1 MKRCL
6 IAFLLVLCMLTAAL
20 PAVASS
26 YEDDLPCY
34 EVNAPANQ
42 RGRLYMYQ
50 SASSSG
56 NPIATYYNG
65 TVLKMLQLAATDTYS
80 YVIGP
85 DQKSGYVRT
94 AWLREV
100 LNYSYDDESLEAYR
114 IIANRKNIY
123 MFSVP
128 SDSGTANAAYAQG
141 TILKMID
148 YDADKTYALAIGP
161 DGAYGYIRKEY
172 LMKVYDYSDESY
184 APYRVTSTYSTGY
197 LYMYAKPSSNG
208 TPLATYYNDTLL
220 RVIDYESERDFCLA
234 VGPDGQAGYV
244 RKELISLEGEDG
256 SLGPVF
262 EVFSSR
268 SYVYM
273 YAKPNSGSTNLG
285 RCDNGEE
292 IEIINWGADSAY
304 AFVRCVKNSKYGY
317 IEKKSLIPSS
327 LSPVKGYM
335 RISSESRSYVYLYE
349 KANSGSK
356 NLGRYDN
363 GEQVGILDWNASE
376 DYALVYTA
384 DEKIG
389 FMQKASLASL
399 F

>member
-50 SASSSG
+50 SASSNG

-123 MFSVP
+123 MFPVP

-172 LMKVYDYSDESY
+172 LMKVY
-184 APYRVTSTYSTGY
+184 A
-197 LYMYAKPSSNG
+197 
-208 TPLATYYNDTLL
+208 
-220 RVIDYESERDFCLA
+220 
-234 VGPDGQAGYV
+234 
-244 RKELISLEGEDG
+244 
-256 SLGPVF
+256 
-262 EVFSSR
+262 
-268 SYVYM
+268 
-273 YAKPNSGSTNLG
+273 
-285 RCDNGEE
+285 
-292 IEIINWGADSAY
+292 
-304 AFVRCVKNSKYGY
+304 
-317 IEKKSLIPSS
+317 
-327 LSPVKGYM
+327 
-335 RISSESRSYVYLYE
+335 
-349 KANSGSK
+349 
-356 NLGRYDN
+356 
-363 GEQVGILDWNASE
+363 
-376 DYALVYTA
+376 
-384 DEKIG
+384 
-389 FMQKASLASL
+389 MQQRPRP
-399 F
+399 